1 MAALDYI
8 HIYQLPRDIVRNRPF
23 TPSAVVTD
31 ATGVDVALSAG
42 TYALYA
48 GSKQIYTTSTLTY
61 TPTGTVATTAAI
73 SAATTADESLSDRW
87 LETWDV
93 TVDGESRTFD
103 RPCYLI
109 RRELHMTLTDTDLL
123 SRHTDLAELR
133 DSDQTTYTS
142 QRGDAWVTLMQ
153 WLIQKGNRP
162 QLIIDDWQLRP
173 VHRSLTLEL
182 IFTDFA
188 LSVGDGRY
196 KELAERYRVAAL
208 AEFDA
213 LALTYDFDED
223 GFIDSGEVSAKT
235 ANPVTN
241 LMVPYGW
248 NL

>member
-8 HIYQLPRDIVRNRPF
+8 HIYQLPRDIVRNRAF
-23 TPSAVVTD
+23 TPALRVTD
-31 ATGVDVALSAG
+31 VIGGDVTMSAG
-42 TYALYA
+42 TYTLYA
-48 GSKQIYTTSTLTY
+48 GSRQVFTTTAIDFTTNNATLTS
-61 TPTGTVATTAAI
+61 AI
-73 SAATTADESLSDRW
+73 SAATTADEGLSDTW

-93 TVDGESRTFD
+93 TISGDTRTFD

-109 RRELHMTLTDTDLL
+109 RRELHMTLTDNDLI
-123 SRHTDLAELR
+123 SRHSDLAELR
-133 DSDQTTYTS
+133 DSSQTTFVAY
-142 QRGDAWVTLMQ
+142 RGDAWLSLTQ

-162 QLIIDDWQLRP
+162 QLIVDDWQLRET
-173 VHRSLTLEL
+173 HQSLTLAL

-196 KELAERYRVAAL
+196 KDLAEKYRADAVVA
-208 AEFDA
+208 FDR

-241 LMVPYGW
+241 LMEPWGW
-248 NL
+248 SL